1 MNNKFSDIDKA
12 IITAWLFFGAGVG
25 AFVSPL
31 FRLSFFMGGAIGLF
45 LGAGVAYVL
54 FFEPWRKGYGIFS
67 SPQETDDSS
76 GNEEEESDI
85 SEFIRDSFEA
95 EGIDTEAEVEFI
107 PGEEDSEE
115 EGELQDE
122 SELTD
127 EETSED
133 ETSSDLQE
141 DVEESGNEFEEA
153 DEELEPGEEYE
164 MEDES
169 LEEDSELDETEEE
182 SDEELDEQSTMPAFH
197 THRNQ
202 IHSSYDEY
210 DNNEPRGLKAW
221 LTPTQLPITLAGI
234 WFFTST
240 YISGNYPEITGTIPD
255 YLPVWFFTILP
266 IFFLIGLSGFIG
278 LLFRESSETL
288 EVSVAE
294 NATYMINLLKLFT
307 GWGIGLYAILVNL

>member
-31 FRLSFFMGGAIGLF
+31 FRLSLFMGGAIGLF
-45 LGAGVAYVL
+45 LGTSVAYVL
-54 FFEPWRKGYGIFS
+54 FFEPWRKRYGIFS

-76 GNEEEESDI
+76 ENEEEESDI

-95 EGIDTEAEVEFI
+95 EGIDAEAGVEFI
-107 PGEEDSEE
+107 PGDEDSDE

-133 ETSSDLQE
+133 EVSADLEVEVKESDQE
-141 DVEESGNEFEEA
+141 LELE
-153 DEELEPGEEYE
+153 DEEYGS
-164 MEDES
+164 EDES
-169 LEEDSELDETEEE
+169 LEEDIEEE
-182 SDEELDEQSTMPAFH
+182 ENDEEALEEQNMMPAFYA
-197 THRNQ
+197 RSNQ

-210 DNNEPRGLKAW
+210 ENNEPRGLKAW
-221 LTPTQLPITLAGI
+221 LTPTQLPITLAGV
-234 WFFTST
+234 WFFIST
-240 YISGNYPEITGTIPD
+240 YISGNYPEIIGTIPY
-255 YLPVWFFTILP
+255 YLPVWFFTLLP

-278 LLFRESSETL
+278 LLFRESNETL
-288 EVSVAE
+288 EMSVAE
-294 NATYMINLLKLFT
+294 NATYMINLLKLFI
-307 GWGIGLYAILVNL
+307 GWGVGLYAILVNL